1 METNTKKSVDTTPIL
16 WYNFTV
22 LKKGE
27 KLMVKIEKIFE
38 LLNYLVLMMLI
49 VGQCTVGS
57 NFLIGQ
63 SVYLG
68 ANLISVSRCF
78 ILKRPIA
85 DKVKDCSCL
94 AITCGLIS
102 IKLLGG
108 IIS

>member
-1 METNTKKSVDTTPIL
+1 MAR
-16 WYNFTV
+16 
-22 LKKGE
+22 
-27 KLMVKIEKIFE
+27 IEKMFE

-68 ANLISVSRCF
+68 ANVISVSRCF

-94 AITCGLIS
+94 AITCGLLS